1 MTALQEFRLP
11 DVGEGLDEAEIVAW
25 RVAVGDAV
33 QINQVLVE
41 IETAK
46 SLVELPSPFAGVV
59 RELVVPAG
67 QATRVGSVIIR
78 IGDSGSEPGHPDAAA
93 QSVAPARAAR
103 TEVLVGSGPRAED
116 GRRSTRAPRSYGRT
130 RATGMSWPGD
140 PPSGAVPLAAPGVQP
155 GPTPRQTP
163 QPQRALAKP
172 PVRKLARDLGVDLER
187 IGGTGPDGSITRADV
202 HAAATSLGVAPD
214 GAGRARVADRLP
226 QPPDP
231 RETRSPIRGVRR
243 ATAEAMVASAF
254 TAPHVTEFV
263 TVDVSESARLLKRL
277 RGQREFAE
285 LRLSPMTLLA
295 RAMCLAARRT
305 PEINSYWD
313 DTAQEIV
320 VKHYVNLGIAS
331 ATNRGL
337 LVPNVKDADRL
348 GLPDLART
356 IADAVDAARTG
367 RATAEQM
374 TGGTMTITNI
384 GVFGVDSGTP
394 ILAPGESAIVCLGA
408 VAERPWA
415 VDGQLAVRQVTTL
428 GLSFDHRLIDG
439 AQGSRFLADVA
450 SMMAEPTQALVWA

>member
-116 GRRSTRAPRSYGRT
+116 DRRRTRAPRSYGRT
-130 RATGMSWPGD
+130 HATGMSPPND
-140 PPSGAVPLAAPGVQP
+140 PPSGAVPLAAPGAQP
-155 GPTPRQTP
+155 EPTPRQTP

-172 PVRKLARDLGVDLER
+172 PVRKLARDLGVDLDR
-187 IGGTGPDGSITRADV
+187 IGGTGPGGLITRADV
-202 HAAATSLGVAPD
+202 HAAATSLAAAPD
-214 GAGRARVADRLP
+214 GADRARAADRPP
-226 QPPDP
+226 QPPGP

-348 GLPDLART
+348 GLPDLARA

-408 VAERPWA
+408 VTERPWA

-450 SMMAEPTQALVWA
+450 SMMADPTQALVWA

>member
-116 GRRSTRAPRSYGRT
+116 DRRRTRAARSYGRAH
-130 RATGMSWPGD
+130 ATGMSPPND
-140 PPSGAVPLAAPGVQP
+140 PPSDAVPLAAPGVQP
-155 GPTPRQTP
+155 EPTPRQTP
-163 QPQRALAKP
+163 QPRRALAKP
-172 PVRKLARDLGVDLER
+172 PVRKLARDLVVDLDR

-202 HAAATSLGVAPD
+202 HAAATSLAAAPD
-214 GAGRARVADRLP
+214 GADRARVTDRPP
-226 QPPDP
+226 QPPGP

-263 TVDVSESARLLKRL
+263 TVDVSESVRLLKRL
-277 RGQREFAE
+277 HGQREFAE

-320 VKHYVNLGIAS
+320 VKHYVSLGIAT

-348 GLPDLART
+348 GLPDLARA

-408 VAERPWA
+408 VTERPWA